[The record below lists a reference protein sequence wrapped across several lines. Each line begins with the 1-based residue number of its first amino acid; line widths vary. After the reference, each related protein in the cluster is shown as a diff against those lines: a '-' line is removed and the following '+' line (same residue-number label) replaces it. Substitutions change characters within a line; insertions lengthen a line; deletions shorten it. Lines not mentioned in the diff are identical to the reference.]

1 MQKQQMQVEE
11 KPTVKV
17 ALKEP
22 GVSPELLVLQIVS
35 ELRSSRER
43 NWSVGGAAHALAE
56 LGYTDDAIAQEVT
69 EQGVPVE
76 RSTINL
82 YRLNYEFYIVKYG
95 LDPDEMLKW
104 TTRQVSAIRRIVGP
118 YNVDKETLLEILR
131 RVRGKSLRETAEIA
145 AKAVGKKNVRESEFK
160 NVALPTPIV
169 ERLQD
174 FTSYLQGIVDAVGDK
189 VLVTPTVAIE
199 FSMEVIEAFDR
210 EVLMKLWQQAHGEAS
225 EEDFEEADD
234 E

>member
-1 MQKQQMQVEE
+1 MEQTKQAVEVAVKE
-11 KPTVKV
+11 ATVT
-17 ALKEP
+17 
-22 GVSPELLVLQIVS
+22 PELLLLQIVS

-43 NWSVGGAAHALAE
+43 NWSVGNAAHALAE
-56 LGYTDDAIAQEVT
+56 LGYTDEAIAEEVT
-69 EQGVPVE
+69 AQGVPVE

-160 NVALPTPIV
+160 NIALPTPIV
-169 ERLQD
+169 ERLQE
-174 FTSYLQGIVDAVGDK
+174 FVSYLQGIVDAVGDK
-189 VLVTPTVAIE
+189 VTVTPTVAIE
-199 FSMEVIEAFDR
+199 FSVEVMEAFDR
-210 EVLMKLWQQAHGEAS
+210 EVLMKLWQQAHGEAE
-225 EEDFEEADD
+225 EEDAEE
-234 E
+234 